1 MRKDYISISTTDEAK
16 CLMSTEAM
24 RNLHLSNPTGQN
36 RPICGRI
43 RVLCVHK
50 SHWKNN
56 KLISNRRNSQL
67 LLEGMESPEY
77 SKNKGTNKYSNSTC
91 QSSNPIGLQKYTKT
105 YEKPKSSNPTRK
117 SSNSVWN
124 GGNPQNIQKQMKNA
138 NLPIFHFTLLK
149 F

>member
-1 MRKDYISISTTDEAK
+1 MRKDYISISTTEEAK

-43 RVLCVHK
+43 GVLCVHQ

-105 YEKPKSSNPTRK
+105 CENR
-117 SSNSVWN
+117 
-124 GGNPQNIQKQMKNA
+124 
-138 NLPIFHFTLLK
+138 NLPIQHENLPIQFGTAGIPRIYK
-149 F
+149 NT